1 MVKSLGLVTAGS
13 GRAVLGRYDGSE
25 RGKGDVMGQ
34 QSIRQE
40 ARRAAL
46 DAQSKRRRE
55 RAEREKRLENLA
67 VRVLV
72 AMRER
77 DAAMADADRRAGQA
91 LCQMTEDEGLSVR
104 EAVEWC
110 GDEMTT
116 REAMRLRRL
125 TEDGGVNE
133 RTSDDKNSSA
143 GTAEGLAPALP
154 AAEG

>member
-1 MVKSLGLVTAGS
+1 
-13 GRAVLGRYDGSE
+13 
-25 RGKGDVMGQ
+25 MGH

-55 RAEREKRLENLA
+55 RAKRAKRLGDLA

-72 AMRER
+72 AVGER
-77 DAAMADADRRAGQA
+77 DAAVAEAERRAGEA
-91 LCQMTEDEGLSVR
+91 LREMTEDEGLSVR

-110 GDEMTT
+110 GDEITT

-125 TEDGGVNE
+125 AEDGEVGEHKV
-133 RTSDDKNSSA
+133 SDKTAAA
-143 GTAEGLAPALP
+143 GSAEGLALGAARAPAS
-154 AAEG
+154 

>member
-1 MVKSLGLVTAGS
+1 
-13 GRAVLGRYDGSE
+13 
-25 RGKGDVMGQ
+25 MGQ

-46 DAQSKRRRE
+46 DVQSKRRRE

-77 DAAMADADRRAGQA
+77 EAAAADADRRAGEA
-91 LCQMTEDEGLSVR
+91 LREMTEDEGLSMR
-104 EAVEWC
+104 QAVDWC
-110 GDEMTT
+110 GDEITT

-125 TEDGGVNE
+125 GRGGRPE
-133 RTSDDKNSSA
+133 PDDKN
-143 GTAEGLAPALP
+143 
-154 AAEG
+154 